1 MMMMMMMMMIM
12 MMMMMMMMMLLLQLL
27 LLLLLFMLLLLL
39 VVSSMVPYGAFF
51 APLTP
56 HSFLISRTQGC
67 EGLCAH
73 APALRLASPVQASQ

>member
-1 MMMMMMMMMIM
+1 LLLLLLLLLMLL
-12 MMMMMMMMMLLLQLL
+12 LLLQLL